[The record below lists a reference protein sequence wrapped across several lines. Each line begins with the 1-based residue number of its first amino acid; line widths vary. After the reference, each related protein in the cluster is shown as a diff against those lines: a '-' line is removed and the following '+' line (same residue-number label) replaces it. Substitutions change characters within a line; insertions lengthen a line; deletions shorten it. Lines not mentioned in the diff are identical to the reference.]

1 MTAIVRANQTR
12 KDFIAGRVL
21 SRSTKVAGIYRLTM
35 KADSD
40 NFRHSS
46 ILGIM
51 RRLEK
56 KGVKMV
62 IYEPALKAGAFLGME
77 IISDLEEFK
86 QRSDVI
92 LANRYDRQLE
102 DVRDKVYTRDLFL
115 CD

>member
-1 MTAIVRANQTR
+1 M
-12 KDFIAGRVL
+12 
-21 SRSTKVAGIYRLTM
+21 
-35 KADSD
+35 
-40 NFRHSS
+40 
-46 ILGIM
+46 
-51 RRLEK
+51 
-56 KGVKMV
+56 
-62 IYEPALKAGAFLGME
+62 KAGAFLGME

>member
-1 MTAIVRANQTR
+1 
-12 KDFIAGRVL
+12 
-21 SRSTKVAGIYRLTM
+21 
-35 KADSD
+35 
-40 NFRHSS
+40 
-46 ILGIM
+46 
-51 RRLEK
+51 
-56 KGVKMV
+56 
-62 IYEPALKAGAFLGME
+62 ME